1 MSTLSA
7 VHARPLLVPHLPH
20 LPHWGH
26 FHVVDA
32 VRAMFHPAGRPEHIH
47 YPAPLNFLLEDAAMA
62 REMRHL

>member
-7 VHARPLLVPHLPH
+7 VHVHPLLTPHLN
-20 LPHWGH
+20 H

-32 VRAMFHPAGRPEHIH
+32 VRAMIHPARRPERTH
-47 YPAPLNFLLEDAAMA
+47 YPSPLNFFLEDAAMA